1 MLSCVSLSIQ
11 RFLMDGDKRKKKLKK
26 VDIWDQYGDKFPD
39 LWPITGDVADGV
51 TVTEMSPLYTST
63 ALSRQRVTRVQS
75 RDLAVCVS

>member
-1 MLSCVSLSIQ
+1 
-11 RFLMDGDKRKKKLKK
+11 MDGDKRKKKLKK

-63 ALSRQRVTRVQS
+63 ALHVNV
-75 RDLAVCVS
+75 